1 MSTTTSMPQ
10 SHFLSLLEPI
20 TQNMPPWFQAGGFIM
35 WSLLLISFLITIVVL
50 ERVCFWIIYHRQKE
64 RFFLQ
69 ECFAALYQQQKTDAL
84 LACQKLDTPALTML
98 RESISILPFSPKDK
112 MFSDS
117 KKQISLLSK
126 GQSFLHSAIIVTP
139 ILGIL
144 GALISLINTFSAISI
159 ENSENTVV
167 LLKAVT
173 ESLIPITASLII
185 LLFAFIAQQIF
196 RSQIHKVSLHFV
208 SVRILFDHVCQQ
220 KNLIKNNVAEN
231 LNTMAKQDDKA
242 ISEESEEYLSK
253 SVSEQTHMPYHYEF
267 SEETGEVNVSLHEQT
282 EDIKRVSSSSIA
294 EMYDKKMLSTE
305 DESMSI
311 EDELEASENKL
322 TDSED
327 KLLLTDAESTVS
339 ENKLTGIEDEQL
351 VTNDESTVSEN
362 KLTGIEDEPLVT
374 NDEST
379 AFENKLTDSEDK
391 PLLTDDGLTVS
402 ENKLADIE
410 DKPLLTDAE
419 SAASENQLTDT
430 EDKPLLTDAE
440 SAASENKLTDSED
453 KPLLTDAESTA
464 IVK

>member
-10 SHFLSLLEPI
+10 SHFLSLLDPI

-35 WSLLLISFLITIVVL
+35 WSLLFISFLITIVVL

-84 LACQKLDTPALTML
+84 LACQKLDTPALTIL
-98 RESISILPFSPKDK
+98 RESISILPFSPKEK

-126 GQSFLHSAIIVTP
+126 GQTFLHSTIIITP

-144 GALISLINTFSAISI
+144 GALISLINTFSVISI
-159 ENSENTVV
+159 ENNENTVV

-173 ESLIPITASLII
+173 ESLIPIAVSLII
-185 LLFAFIAQQIF
+185 LLFALIPQQFF
-196 RSQIHKVSLHFV
+196 RIQIHKVTLHLE
-208 SVRILFDHVCQQ
+208 SVRSQFDHVCQQ
-220 KNLIKNNVAEN
+220 KNLIKNNVTEN
-231 LNTMAKQDDKA
+231 LNTMEKQDNKA

-282 EDIKRVSSSSIA
+282 EDIKRVSSLSIA
-294 EMYDKKMLSTE
+294 EMYDKKILSTE
-305 DESMSI
+305 EASTSI
-311 EDELEASENKL
+311 EDELVISK
-322 TDSED
+322 D
-327 KLLLTDAESTVS
+327 KLANIQDEPLVTDAESTVS
-339 ENKLTGIEDEQL
+339 ENKLTDI
-351 VTNDESTVSEN
+351 
-362 KLTGIEDEPLVT
+362 
-374 NDEST
+374 
-379 AFENKLTDSEDK
+379 EDK
-391 PLLTDDGLTVS
+391 PLVTDYELVASKNKREDIEDKPLATDHELAAS

-410 DKPLLTDAE
+410 
-419 SAASENQLTDT
+419 N
-430 EDKPLLTDAE
+430 
-440 SAASENKLTDSED
+440 